1 MSSLVRS
8 PGERKDALAQARNLK
23 MARSSHAYVRGS
35 TQQFY
40 TWLEALKRG
49 AVPEG
54 PAIWICG
61 DCHVGNLGPL
71 ADKSGKIEVGIRD
84 LDQTVIGNPA
94 HDLIRL
100 ALSLAS
106 AARGSDLPGV
116 MTARM
121 LEAMIDGYL
130 AAFGESAPRGE
141 QPPPSIHTVVK
152 RALQRTW
159 RHLAKE
165 RIRGTSPTIPQGK
178 RFWPLTAQE
187 RAELSAL
194 VGTPTIQELA
204 TCLKDRKGD
213 VALLDAAYWVK
224 GCSSLGRLRYCLL
237 VSVGSKKPDLC
248 LLDLKEAIAP
258 AAPRAEGVVL
268 PADPAHRV
276 IEGARHLSPALGS
289 RMTSAEIGGRSMF
302 VRELLPQDLKIELQI
317 LPSSEA
323 AGIARHLAYI
333 VGSAHA
339 RQMDE
344 AQRRSW
350 TRDLKSSHAADL
362 DAPSW
367 LWTSVVD
374 LLALHERAYLEHCRR
389 FALGVD
395 I

>member
-8 PGERKDALAQARNLK
+8 PDERQAALAQARNLK

-40 TWLEALKRG
+40 RWLKELKRG
-49 AVPEG
+49 TVPEG

-71 ADKSGKIEVGIRD
+71 ADKAGKIEVGIRD

-121 LEAMIDGYL
+121 LEAMIEGYL
-130 AAFGESAPRGE
+130 AAFGEGSSRGE
-141 QPPPSIHTVVK
+141 QTPPAIHTVVR
-152 RALQRTW
+152 RAFQRTW

-178 RFWPLTAQE
+178 RFWPLSAEE
-187 RAELSAL
+187 RSELTAL
-194 VGTPTIQELA
+194 VGTAPIRELV
-204 TCLKDRKGD
+204 TCLKDREGD

-248 LLDLKEAIAP
+248 LLDLKEAVAP
-258 AAPRAEGVVL
+258 AAPYSDYSTL
-268 PADPAHRV
+268 PENPAMRV

-289 RMTSAEIGGRSMF
+289 RMTSAEIAGRPMF
-302 VRELLPQDLKIELQI
+302 VRELLPQDLKIELDI

-333 VGSAHA
+333 LGRAHV
-339 RQMDE
+339 RQMAED
-344 AQRRSW
+344 QRRAW
-350 TRDLKSSHAADL
+350 TRDLKSSQPGDL

-389 FALGVD
+389 FALGHD
-395 I
+395 L